1 MAMPAVPDTMRAAS
15 ETVASWRF
23 IIFFVIY
30 AFCAM
35 PKAEI
40 TKPRNTKRESAVSS
54 GRRKNMAMSGAQ
66 KKRTAYI
73 VRLARMLNQ
82 NTEL

>member
-1 MAMPAVPDTMRAAS
+1 MTIDNKINLKVTSLQLTLSVTS
-15 ETVASWRF
+15 ETLNQSHIHAT
-23 IIFFVIY
+23 
-30 AFCAM
+30 
-35 PKAEI
+35 
-40 TKPRNTKRESAVSS
+40 TKTTRESAVSS
-54 GRRKNMAMSGAQ
+54 GRWKNMAMSGAQ